1 MKEESFHY
9 LEKKIEQ
16 PHSRSSSTNLYKN
29 SSIKTIYSVMTN
41 LIGSGILV
49 FPLNFK
55 YAGNFKG
62 NTSFLFVL
70 VFLQKLCI

>member
-1 MKEESFHY
+1 MKEENLNCFN
-9 LEKKIEQ
+9 KKVAQ
-16 PHSRSSSTNLYKN
+16 PESRSSSTNLYKN

-55 YAGNFKG
+55 YAGIYQQNI
-62 NTSFLFVL
+62 SIYFLD
-70 VFLQKLCI
+70 II